1 MLLGVE
7 FRLTYLL
14 QTQQLGSFIIAC
26 SQHKG
31 VFVVRSLIAC
41 GLACAL
47 CASSALVAT
56 PYAFAASE
64 SEQELAQLKT
74 RADEIK
80 SSIDKLQTELNAVI
94 QQYNEA
100 VDARHNAA
108 KAMREAKV
116 RIQTAQEKMAK
127 LQEQI
132 EAMTTLMY
140 KGDKSGTTSN
150 YMNVLLGAATFTD
163 FMTGL
168 DMMARV
174 NESHTQLI
182 EEARAVKAEAE
193 AAQEELTKQKAE
205 ADRAYKIA
213 KERKAQ
219 IAEKQGYLSQEAT
232 KVAGEIVEKE
242 EDIELEA
249 EAARKAE
256 EAAKA
261 AAAAFA
267 ASMQAS
273 GNKNVG
279 SGFFANPC
287 PAAKES
293 SGYGWRVIFGAAQ
306 FHQGA
311 DMAAP
316 MGSPVYAGEAGTV
329 IKVANDNGY
338 NGGAGNYV
346 TIAHGNGLV
355 TKYFHNSAVFVKVGD
370 RVERGQN
377 IAAVGSTGRSTGPH
391 LHFQVEINGVVV
403 CPYDYL

>member
-1 MLLGVE
+1 MALALAALLC
-7 FRLTYLL
+7 LP
-14 QTQQLGSFIIAC
+14 
-26 SQHKG
+26 
-31 VFVVRSLIAC
+31 
-41 GLACAL
+41 
-47 CASSALVAT
+47 VAT
-56 PYAFAASE
+56 YVPCQAYAASQ
-64 SEQELAQLKT
+64 SEAELAELKE

-80 SSIDKLQTELNAVI
+80 VDIDKLQTKLNAVI
-94 QQYNEA
+94 EEYNEA
-100 VDARHNAA
+100 VNTRHEAA

-116 RIQTAQEKMAK
+116 CIETSQAKMEK

-132 EAMTTLMY
+132 EAMTQMMY
-140 KGDKSGTTSN
+140 KGDKSGVTSN
-150 YMNVLLGAATFTD
+150 YVNVLLGATTFTN

-168 DMMARV
+168 DMLSRV
-174 NESHTQLI
+174 NESHGALV
-182 EEARAVKAEAE
+182 EECRQVKAEAE
-193 AAQEELTKQKAE
+193 AAQEEMARKKEE

-219 IAEKQGYLSQEAT
+219 IAEQQGRLSEEAV
-232 KVAGEIVEKE
+232 KVAGDIVEKE
-242 EDIELEA
+242 EDVELEA

-267 ASMQAS
+267 ASLSQS
-273 GNKNVG
+273 GNRNVG

-287 PAAKES
+287 PAAATS

-306 FHQGA
+306 FHQGT

-316 MGSPVYAGEAGTV
+316 MGSPVYAAEAGTV
-329 IKVANDNGY
+329 LRTATDNGY
-338 NGGAGNYV
+338 NGGSGNYV
-346 TIAHGNGLV
+346 VIAHGNGLV
-355 TKYFHNSAVFVKVGD
+355 TKYFHNSAVFVKPGD

-391 LHFQVEINGVVV
+391 LHFQVEINGVIV